1 MNKKQKMYQQIEE
14 HGKNLL
20 VIFPDAAVR
29 DPVALC
35 KKLRALEHKMTRANE
50 NYCNGVVGY
59 HGHDYIHQ
67 RTLKSLTKI
76 LNPGDVTLYIN
87 GDPRGYALKV
97 DDKWMRG
104 NNAVLERDWG
114 GYGILAPEFTGE

>member
-20 VIFPDAAVR
+20 VIFPEATVR

-35 KKLRALEHKMTRANE
+35 KKLRILERKMARANGD
-50 NYCNGVVGY
+50 YCNGAIERND
-59 HGHDYIHQ
+59 HDYIHQ
-67 RTLKSLTKI
+67 RTFISLTKI
-76 LNPGDVTLYIN
+76 LNPNNIPLYIN
-87 GDPRGYALKV
+87 GDPRGYALKIG
-97 DDKWMRG
+97 DKWMRG

-114 GYGILAPEFTGE
+114 GYGTLAPEFTGE